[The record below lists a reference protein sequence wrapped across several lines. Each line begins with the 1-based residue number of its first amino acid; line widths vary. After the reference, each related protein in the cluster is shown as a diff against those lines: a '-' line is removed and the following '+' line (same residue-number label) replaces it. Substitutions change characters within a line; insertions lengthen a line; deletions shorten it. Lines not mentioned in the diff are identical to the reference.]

1 MPRNSAEKGGDM
13 THRELLCEAVLKR
26 WKAIQAEVKAAED
39 DAANVAFSQGS
50 GEPVQ
55 SSNISDK
62 TYRGAAMLEKVEEK
76 REWVACVSKSMD
88 WMKQEK
94 PDIYRL
100 LYGHYGM
107 RYTKGYR
114 RKFAR
119 EFTVAYCR
127 TYHISESEYKSRRYE
142 GLAELA
148 YDATE
153 AGLIKKYSSQT

>member
-1 MPRNSAEKGGDM
+1 M

-26 WKAIQAEVKAAED
+26 WRKLQEEIREAED

-50 GEPVQ
+50 GDPVQ

-62 TYRGAAMLEKVEEK
+62 TYRGALMLETVDEK
-76 REWVACVSKSMD
+76 RAWVKCVKKSMD
-88 WMKQEK
+88 WLKAER
-94 PDIYRL
+94 PDIHRL

-114 RKFAR
+114 RKYAR

-148 YDATE
+148 FDATE
-153 AGLIKKYSSQT
+153 AGLIKKNSSQT